1 MYLWNR
7 RFTLDTGRWAE
18 GVGAIMASIEVINSA
33 SSYRL
38 DAWMPASIGP
48 ANTMALSARTEAYAP
63 FAEENAARLSDPD
76 VLAAIAAAGPCIT
89 EVEDTLARIV
99 HVAGERGDV
108 PAVFSAISWQAH
120 PHDLKAAIGW
130 AVEMAEHVYGVHGH
144 PTFVGSSQWGR
155 PNGLMIGTSYESLAE
170 FEAASDAIQAEGSFL
185 DRIQN
190 AVGMAETIESAVMR
204 RVT

>member
-18 GVGAIMASIEVINSA
+18 GVGAIMASVEVVNSK
-33 SSYRL
+33 SSHPV
-38 DAWMPASIGP
+38 DAWMPASVGAP
-48 ANTMALSARTEAYAP
+48 NTMALSARAEAFAP

-76 VLAAIAAAGPCIT
+76 VLAVISTAGPCIT

-108 PAVFSAISWQAH
+108 PAVFSAVSWQAH
-120 PHDLKAAIGW
+120 PHDLGSAIGF
-130 AVEMAEHVYGVHGH
+130 AIEMADHLHGVHGH
-144 PTFVGSSQWGR
+144 PVIVGTSQWGR
-155 PNGLMIGTSYESLAE
+155 PNGLVMGTSYASLAE
-170 FEAASDAIQAEGSFL
+170 FEAASDAIVAEGSFF
-185 DRIQN
+185 DRIQS